1 MRKMIPFLKFSL
13 PLLVGLVL
21 LFYAFKNVQLDDFL
35 SKLNL
40 TRYGWVIGSMLLS
53 LVAYVSRAYRWQ
65 LLLRAADQKVSTFRL
80 TLAVFVGY
88 LANLAFPRLGEVVRC
103 AVLKK
108 TNQIPVSLSIGTV
121 VTERIIDSLVL
132 FFFLTIALLLE
143 FDLIVTYFENILSTY
158 HIPLDGIL
166 YAALTLLMIFSILF
180 FVILR
185 TNKSWSQRIKKMALE
200 VLKGILTIKS
210 IQSKSLFLIT
220 TTVMWFTY
228 FLMSYMIFFALEE
241 TSSLSLTAGFMLLVS
256 GGIALALPVQGG
268 IGTYHAMIAMMLG
281 LYGIENTTGLFLATL
296 LHSSQ
301 ILSVVIFG
309 GISLVITLSI
319 EKNNRNDSNKIM
331 NLEQAKNAVDTWK
344 KNQQCVVFTNGCFDI
359 LHLGHIDYLEKAK
372 LKGDKL
378 IIGLNSDN
386 SVRKLKGNQ
395 RPINHLMARS
405 RMLAAIE
412 FVDLVIEFDEDTPL
426 MLINTLLPDVLVK
439 GGDYTKENIV
449 GAQSVLAA
457 GGTVA
462 VIEFTDGYSTTK
474 LIDQLKK

>member
-13 PLLVGLVL
+13 PLLAGLML

-35 SKLNL
+35 YKLNL

-53 LVAYVSRAYRWQ
+53 LVAYASRAYRWQ

-103 AVLKK
+103 VVLKK

-143 FDLIVTYFENILSTY
+143 FDLIVTYFENILSTH

-166 YAALTLLMIFSILF
+166 HAALTLLMIFSILF
-180 FVILR
+180 LVILR

-210 IQSKSLFLIT
+210 IQSKSLFLTT

-281 LYGIENTTGLFLATL
+281 LYCIENTTGLFLATL

-319 EKNNRNDSNKIM
+319 EKNNRND
-331 NLEQAKNAVDTWK
+331 
-344 KNQQCVVFTNGCFDI
+344 
-359 LHLGHIDYLEKAK
+359 
-372 LKGDKL
+372 LK
-378 IIGLNSDN
+378 
-386 SVRKLKGNQ
+386 
-395 RPINHLMARS
+395 
-405 RMLAAIE
+405 
-412 FVDLVIEFDEDTPL
+412 
-426 MLINTLLPDVLVK
+426 
-439 GGDYTKENIV
+439 
-449 GAQSVLAA
+449 
-457 GGTVA
+457 
-462 VIEFTDGYSTTK
+462 
-474 LIDQLKK
+474 

>member
-1 MRKMIPFLKFSL
+1 MIPFLKFSL

-40 TRYGWVIGSMLLS
+40 TRYGWIIGSMLLS

-132 FFFLTIALLLE
+132 PFFLIIALLLE
-143 FDLIVTYFENILSTY
+143 FDLIVTYFENIFSTY

-166 YAALTLLMIFSILF
+166 YAALTLLMIFSILVL
-180 FVILR
+180 VILR
-185 TNKSWSQRIKKMALE
+185 THTPLSQRTKKMASE

-220 TTVMWFTY
+220 TTVMWLTY

-309 GISLVITLSI
+309 GISLVITLGI
-319 EKNNRNDSNKIM
+319 EKNNRND
-331 NLEQAKNAVDTWK
+331 
-344 KNQQCVVFTNGCFDI
+344 
-359 LHLGHIDYLEKAK
+359 
-372 LKGDKL
+372 LK
-378 IIGLNSDN
+378 
-386 SVRKLKGNQ
+386 
-395 RPINHLMARS
+395 
-405 RMLAAIE
+405 
-412 FVDLVIEFDEDTPL
+412 
-426 MLINTLLPDVLVK
+426 
-439 GGDYTKENIV
+439 
-449 GAQSVLAA
+449 
-457 GGTVA
+457 
-462 VIEFTDGYSTTK
+462 
-474 LIDQLKK
+474 

>member
-1 MRKMIPFLKFSL
+1 MISFLKFSL
-13 PLLVGLVL
+13 PLLLGLVL
-21 LFYAFKNVQLDDFL
+21 LFYAFKNIQLDDFL
-35 SKLNL
+35 SKLDQ
-40 TRYGWVIGSMLLS
+40 TRYEWVIGSMLLS
-53 LVAYVSRAYRWQ
+53 SLAYVSRAYRWQ

-132 FFFLTIALLLE
+132 LFFLIIALLLE
-143 FDLIVTYFENILSTY
+143 FDLIVTYFENIFSTY

-166 YAALTLLMIFSILF
+166 YAALTLLMIFSVLVL
-180 FVILR
+180 VILR
-185 TNKSWSQRIKKMALE
+185 THTPLSQRTKKMASE

-220 TTVMWFTY
+220 TTVMWLTY
-228 FLMSYMIFFALEE
+228 FLMSYMLFFALEE

-309 GISLVITLSI
+309 GISLVITLGI
-319 EKNNRNDSNKIM
+319 EKNNRND
-331 NLEQAKNAVDTWK
+331 
-344 KNQQCVVFTNGCFDI
+344 
-359 LHLGHIDYLEKAK
+359 
-372 LKGDKL
+372 LK
-378 IIGLNSDN
+378 
-386 SVRKLKGNQ
+386 
-395 RPINHLMARS
+395 
-405 RMLAAIE
+405 
-412 FVDLVIEFDEDTPL
+412 
-426 MLINTLLPDVLVK
+426 
-439 GGDYTKENIV
+439 
-449 GAQSVLAA
+449 
-457 GGTVA
+457 
-462 VIEFTDGYSTTK
+462 
-474 LIDQLKK
+474 

>member
-1 MRKMIPFLKFSL
+1 MIPFLKFSL

-40 TRYGWVIGSMLLS
+40 TRYGWIIGSMLLS

-143 FDLIVTYFENILSTY
+143 FDLIVTYFESILSVY
-158 HIPLDGIL
+158 YIPLDGIL
-166 YAALTLLMIFSILF
+166 YATLTLFMIFSILF

-185 TNKSWSQRIKKMALE
+185 TNKSWSQRIKKMTLE

-281 LYGIENTTGLFLATL
+281 LYCIENTTGLFLATL

-319 EKNNRNDSNKIM
+319 EKNNRND
-331 NLEQAKNAVDTWK
+331 
-344 KNQQCVVFTNGCFDI
+344 
-359 LHLGHIDYLEKAK
+359 
-372 LKGDKL
+372 LK
-378 IIGLNSDN
+378 
-386 SVRKLKGNQ
+386 
-395 RPINHLMARS
+395 
-405 RMLAAIE
+405 
-412 FVDLVIEFDEDTPL
+412 
-426 MLINTLLPDVLVK
+426 
-439 GGDYTKENIV
+439 
-449 GAQSVLAA
+449 
-457 GGTVA
+457 
-462 VIEFTDGYSTTK
+462 
-474 LIDQLKK
+474 

>member
-1 MRKMIPFLKFSL
+1 MIPFLKFSL

-40 TRYGWVIGSMLLS
+40 TRYGWIIGSMLLS

-65 LLLRAADQKVSTFRL
+65 LLLRAADQKISTFRL

-88 LANLAFPRLGEVVRC
+88 LANIAFPRLGEVVRC

-143 FDLIVTYFENILSTY
+143 FDLIVTYFESILSVY
-158 HIPLDGIL
+158 YIPLDGIL
-166 YAALTLLMIFSILF
+166 YATLTLFMIFSILF

-185 TNKSWSQRIKKMALE
+185 TNKSWSQRIKKMILE

-281 LYGIENTTGLFLATL
+281 LYGIENTMALFLATL

-301 ILSVVIFG
+301 ILSIVVFG

-319 EKNNRNDSNKIM
+319 EKNNRNDFK
-331 NLEQAKNAVDTWK
+331 
-344 KNQQCVVFTNGCFDI
+344 
-359 LHLGHIDYLEKAK
+359 
-372 LKGDKL
+372 
-378 IIGLNSDN
+378 
-386 SVRKLKGNQ
+386 
-395 RPINHLMARS
+395 
-405 RMLAAIE
+405 
-412 FVDLVIEFDEDTPL
+412 
-426 MLINTLLPDVLVK
+426 
-439 GGDYTKENIV
+439 
-449 GAQSVLAA
+449 
-457 GGTVA
+457 
-462 VIEFTDGYSTTK
+462 
-474 LIDQLKK
+474 

>member
-13 PLLVGLVL
+13 PLLLGLVL
-21 LFYAFKNVQLDDFL
+21 LFYAFINVQLDDFL

-40 TRYGWVIGSMLLS
+40 TRYGWIIGSMLLS

-132 FFFLTIALLLE
+132 FFFLNIALLLE
-143 FDLIVTYFENILSTY
+143 FDLIVTYFENIFSTY

-166 YAALTLLMIFSILF
+166 YATLIVIMIVSTLI

-185 TNKSWSQRIKKMALE
+185 TNKSLSQRIKKMALE

-220 TTVMWFTY
+220 TTVMWLTY

-241 TSSLSLTAGFMLLVS
+241 TSSLSLTTGFMLLVS

-309 GISLVITLSI
+309 GISLVITLGI
-319 EKNNRNDSNKIM
+319 EKNNRND
-331 NLEQAKNAVDTWK
+331 
-344 KNQQCVVFTNGCFDI
+344 
-359 LHLGHIDYLEKAK
+359 
-372 LKGDKL
+372 LK
-378 IIGLNSDN
+378 
-386 SVRKLKGNQ
+386 
-395 RPINHLMARS
+395 
-405 RMLAAIE
+405 
-412 FVDLVIEFDEDTPL
+412 
-426 MLINTLLPDVLVK
+426 
-439 GGDYTKENIV
+439 
-449 GAQSVLAA
+449 
-457 GGTVA
+457 
-462 VIEFTDGYSTTK
+462 
-474 LIDQLKK
+474 

>member
-1 MRKMIPFLKFSL
+1 MIPFLKFSL
-13 PLLVGLVL
+13 PLLAGLVL

-53 LVAYVSRAYRWQ
+53 LVAYASRAYRWQ

-103 AVLKK
+103 VVLKK

-143 FDLIVTYFENILSTY
+143 FDLIVTYFENILSTH

-166 YAALTLLMIFSILF
+166 HAALTLLMIFSILF

-185 TNKSWSQRIKKMALE
+185 TNKSGSQRIKKMALE

-210 IQSKSLFLIT
+210 IQSKSLFLTT

-319 EKNNRNDSNKIM
+319 EKNNHND
-331 NLEQAKNAVDTWK
+331 
-344 KNQQCVVFTNGCFDI
+344 
-359 LHLGHIDYLEKAK
+359 
-372 LKGDKL
+372 LK
-378 IIGLNSDN
+378 
-386 SVRKLKGNQ
+386 
-395 RPINHLMARS
+395 
-405 RMLAAIE
+405 
-412 FVDLVIEFDEDTPL
+412 
-426 MLINTLLPDVLVK
+426 
-439 GGDYTKENIV
+439 
-449 GAQSVLAA
+449 
-457 GGTVA
+457 
-462 VIEFTDGYSTTK
+462 
-474 LIDQLKK
+474 

>member
-1 MRKMIPFLKFSL
+1 MRKMISFLKFSL
-13 PLLVGLVL
+13 PLLLGLVL
-21 LFYAFKNVQLDDFL
+21 LFYAFKNIQLDDFL
-35 SKLNL
+35 SKLDQ
-40 TRYGWVIGSMLLS
+40 TRYEWVIGSMLLS
-53 LVAYVSRAYRWQ
+53 SLAYVSRAYRWQ

-132 FFFLTIALLLE
+132 LFFLIIALLLE
-143 FDLIVTYFENILSTY
+143 FDLIVTYFENIFSTY

-166 YAALTLLMIFSILF
+166 YAALTLLMIFSLLVL
-180 FVILR
+180 VILR
-185 TNKSWSQRIKKMALE
+185 THTPLSQRTKKMASE

-220 TTVMWFTY
+220 TTVMWLTY

-309 GISLVITLSI
+309 GISLVITLGI
-319 EKNNRNDSNKIM
+319 EKNNLND
-331 NLEQAKNAVDTWK
+331 
-344 KNQQCVVFTNGCFDI
+344 
-359 LHLGHIDYLEKAK
+359 
-372 LKGDKL
+372 LK
-378 IIGLNSDN
+378 
-386 SVRKLKGNQ
+386 
-395 RPINHLMARS
+395 
-405 RMLAAIE
+405 
-412 FVDLVIEFDEDTPL
+412 
-426 MLINTLLPDVLVK
+426 
-439 GGDYTKENIV
+439 
-449 GAQSVLAA
+449 
-457 GGTVA
+457 
-462 VIEFTDGYSTTK
+462 
-474 LIDQLKK
+474 

>member
-13 PLLVGLVL
+13 PLLLGLVL
-21 LFYAFKNVQLDDFL
+21 LFYAFKNIQLDDFL
-35 SKLNL
+35 SKLDQ
-40 TRYGWVIGSMLLS
+40 TRYEWVIGSMLLS
-53 LVAYVSRAYRWQ
+53 SLAYVSRAYRWQ

-132 FFFLTIALLLE
+132 LFFLIIALLLE
-143 FDLIVTYFENILSTY
+143 FDLIVTYFENIFSTY

-166 YAALTLLMIFSILF
+166 YAALTLLMIFSVLVL
-180 FVILR
+180 VILR
-185 TNKSWSQRIKKMALE
+185 THTPLSQRTKKMASE

-220 TTVMWFTY
+220 TTVMWLTY

-309 GISLVITLSI
+309 GISLVITLGI
-319 EKNNRNDSNKIM
+319 EKNNRND
-331 NLEQAKNAVDTWK
+331 
-344 KNQQCVVFTNGCFDI
+344 
-359 LHLGHIDYLEKAK
+359 
-372 LKGDKL
+372 LK
-378 IIGLNSDN
+378 
-386 SVRKLKGNQ
+386 
-395 RPINHLMARS
+395 
-405 RMLAAIE
+405 
-412 FVDLVIEFDEDTPL
+412 
-426 MLINTLLPDVLVK
+426 
-439 GGDYTKENIV
+439 
-449 GAQSVLAA
+449 
-457 GGTVA
+457 
-462 VIEFTDGYSTTK
+462 
-474 LIDQLKK
+474 

>member
-1 MRKMIPFLKFSL
+1 M
-13 PLLVGLVL
+13 L

-53 LVAYVSRAYRWQ
+53 LVAYASRAYRWQ

-103 AVLKK
+103 VVLKK

-143 FDLIVTYFENILSTY
+143 FDLIVTYFENILSTH

-166 YAALTLLMIFSILF
+166 HAALTLLMIFSILF

-210 IQSKSLFLIT
+210 IQSKSLFLTT

-319 EKNNRNDSNKIM
+319 EKNNRND
-331 NLEQAKNAVDTWK
+331 
-344 KNQQCVVFTNGCFDI
+344 
-359 LHLGHIDYLEKAK
+359 
-372 LKGDKL
+372 LK
-378 IIGLNSDN
+378 
-386 SVRKLKGNQ
+386 
-395 RPINHLMARS
+395 
-405 RMLAAIE
+405 
-412 FVDLVIEFDEDTPL
+412 
-426 MLINTLLPDVLVK
+426 
-439 GGDYTKENIV
+439 
-449 GAQSVLAA
+449 
-457 GGTVA
+457 
-462 VIEFTDGYSTTK
+462 
-474 LIDQLKK
+474 

>member
-40 TRYGWVIGSMLLS
+40 TRYGWIIGSMLLS

-132 FFFLTIALLLE
+132 LFFLIIALLLE
-143 FDLIVTYFENILSTY
+143 FDLIVTYFENIFSTY

-166 YAALTLLMIFSILF
+166 YAALTLLMIFSILVL
-180 FVILR
+180 VILR
-185 TNKSWSQRIKKMALE
+185 THTPLSQRTKKMASE

-220 TTVMWFTY
+220 TTVMWLTY

-309 GISLVITLSI
+309 GISLVITLGI
-319 EKNNRNDSNKIM
+319 EKNNRND
-331 NLEQAKNAVDTWK
+331 
-344 KNQQCVVFTNGCFDI
+344 
-359 LHLGHIDYLEKAK
+359 
-372 LKGDKL
+372 LK
-378 IIGLNSDN
+378 
-386 SVRKLKGNQ
+386 
-395 RPINHLMARS
+395 
-405 RMLAAIE
+405 
-412 FVDLVIEFDEDTPL
+412 
-426 MLINTLLPDVLVK
+426 
-439 GGDYTKENIV
+439 
-449 GAQSVLAA
+449 
-457 GGTVA
+457 
-462 VIEFTDGYSTTK
+462 
-474 LIDQLKK
+474 

>member
-1 MRKMIPFLKFSL
+1 MIPFLKFSL
-13 PLLVGLVL
+13 PLLLGLVL
-21 LFYAFKNVQLDDFL
+21 LFYAFINVQLDDFL

-40 TRYGWVIGSMLLS
+40 TRYGWIIGSMLLS

-65 LLLRAADQKVSTFRL
+65 LLLRAADQKISTFRL

-88 LANLAFPRLGEVVRC
+88 LANIAFPRLGEVVRC

-132 FFFLTIALLLE
+132 FFFLNIALLLE
-143 FDLIVTYFENILSTY
+143 FDLIVTYFENIFSTY

-166 YAALTLLMIFSILF
+166 YATLIVIMIVSTLI

-185 TNKSWSQRIKKMALE
+185 TNKSLSQRIKKMALE

-220 TTVMWFTY
+220 TTVMWLTY

-241 TSSLSLTAGFMLLVS
+241 TSSLSLTTGFMLLVS

-319 EKNNRNDSNKIM
+319 EKNNRND
-331 NLEQAKNAVDTWK
+331 
-344 KNQQCVVFTNGCFDI
+344 
-359 LHLGHIDYLEKAK
+359 
-372 LKGDKL
+372 LK
-378 IIGLNSDN
+378 
-386 SVRKLKGNQ
+386 
-395 RPINHLMARS
+395 
-405 RMLAAIE
+405 
-412 FVDLVIEFDEDTPL
+412 
-426 MLINTLLPDVLVK
+426 
-439 GGDYTKENIV
+439 
-449 GAQSVLAA
+449 
-457 GGTVA
+457 
-462 VIEFTDGYSTTK
+462 
-474 LIDQLKK
+474 

>member
-13 PLLVGLVL
+13 PLLAGLML

-35 SKLNL
+35 YKLNL

-53 LVAYVSRAYRWQ
+53 LVAYASRAYRWQ

-103 AVLKK
+103 VVLKK

-143 FDLIVTYFENILSTY
+143 FDLIVTYFESILSVY
-158 HIPLDGIL
+158 YIPLDGIL
-166 YAALTLLMIFSILF
+166 YATLTLFMIFSILF

-185 TNKSWSQRIKKMALE
+185 TNKSWSQRIKKMTLE

-281 LYGIENTTGLFLATL
+281 LYCIENTTGLFLATL

-319 EKNNRNDSNKIM
+319 EKNNRND
-331 NLEQAKNAVDTWK
+331 
-344 KNQQCVVFTNGCFDI
+344 
-359 LHLGHIDYLEKAK
+359 
-372 LKGDKL
+372 LK
-378 IIGLNSDN
+378 
-386 SVRKLKGNQ
+386 
-395 RPINHLMARS
+395 
-405 RMLAAIE
+405 
-412 FVDLVIEFDEDTPL
+412 
-426 MLINTLLPDVLVK
+426 
-439 GGDYTKENIV
+439 
-449 GAQSVLAA
+449 
-457 GGTVA
+457 
-462 VIEFTDGYSTTK
+462 
-474 LIDQLKK
+474 

>member
-80 TLAVFVGY
+80 TLAVFVGF

-103 AVLKK
+103 AILKK

-143 FDLIVTYFENILSTY
+143 FDLIVTYFESILSVY
-158 HIPLDGIL
+158 YIPLDGIL
-166 YAALTLLMIFSILF
+166 YATLTLFMIFSILF

-185 TNKSWSQRIKKMALE
+185 TNKSWSQRIKKMTLE

-281 LYGIENTTGLFLATL
+281 LYGIENTMALFLATL

-301 ILSVVIFG
+301 ILSIVVFG

-319 EKNNRNDSNKIM
+319 EKNNRNDFK
-331 NLEQAKNAVDTWK
+331 
-344 KNQQCVVFTNGCFDI
+344 
-359 LHLGHIDYLEKAK
+359 
-372 LKGDKL
+372 
-378 IIGLNSDN
+378 
-386 SVRKLKGNQ
+386 
-395 RPINHLMARS
+395 
-405 RMLAAIE
+405 
-412 FVDLVIEFDEDTPL
+412 
-426 MLINTLLPDVLVK
+426 
-439 GGDYTKENIV
+439 
-449 GAQSVLAA
+449 
-457 GGTVA
+457 
-462 VIEFTDGYSTTK
+462 
-474 LIDQLKK
+474 

>member
-1 MRKMIPFLKFSL
+1 MISFLKFSL
-13 PLLVGLVL
+13 PLLLGLVL
-21 LFYAFKNVQLDDFL
+21 LFYAFKNIQLDDFL
-35 SKLNL
+35 SKLDQ
-40 TRYGWVIGSMLLS
+40 TRYEWVIGSMLLS
-53 LVAYVSRAYRWQ
+53 SLAYVSRAYRWQ

-132 FFFLTIALLLE
+132 LFFLIIALLLE
-143 FDLIVTYFENILSTY
+143 FDLIVTYFENIFSTY

-166 YAALTLLMIFSILF
+166 YAALTLLMIFSILVL
-180 FVILR
+180 VILR
-185 TNKSWSQRIKKMALE
+185 THTPLSQRTKKMASE

-220 TTVMWFTY
+220 TTVMWLTY

-281 LYGIENTTGLFLATL
+281 LYGIENITGLFLATL

-309 GISLVITLSI
+309 GISLVITLGI
-319 EKNNRNDSNKIM
+319 EKNNRND
-331 NLEQAKNAVDTWK
+331 
-344 KNQQCVVFTNGCFDI
+344 
-359 LHLGHIDYLEKAK
+359 
-372 LKGDKL
+372 LK
-378 IIGLNSDN
+378 
-386 SVRKLKGNQ
+386 
-395 RPINHLMARS
+395 
-405 RMLAAIE
+405 
-412 FVDLVIEFDEDTPL
+412 
-426 MLINTLLPDVLVK
+426 
-439 GGDYTKENIV
+439 
-449 GAQSVLAA
+449 
-457 GGTVA
+457 
-462 VIEFTDGYSTTK
+462 
-474 LIDQLKK
+474 

>member
-1 MRKMIPFLKFSL
+1 MIPFLKFSL

-40 TRYGWVIGSMLLS
+40 TRYGWIIGSMLLS

-80 TLAVFVGY
+80 TLAVFVGF

-132 FFFLTIALLLE
+132 LFFLIIALLLE
-143 FDLIVTYFENILSTY
+143 FDLIVTYFENIFSTY

-166 YAALTLLMIFSILF
+166 YAALTLLMIFSILVL
-180 FVILR
+180 VILR
-185 TNKSWSQRIKKMALE
+185 THTPLSQRTKKMASE

-220 TTVMWFTY
+220 TTVMWLTY

-309 GISLVITLSI
+309 GISLVITLGI
-319 EKNNRNDSNKIM
+319 EKNNRND
-331 NLEQAKNAVDTWK
+331 
-344 KNQQCVVFTNGCFDI
+344 
-359 LHLGHIDYLEKAK
+359 
-372 LKGDKL
+372 LK
-378 IIGLNSDN
+378 
-386 SVRKLKGNQ
+386 
-395 RPINHLMARS
+395 
-405 RMLAAIE
+405 
-412 FVDLVIEFDEDTPL
+412 
-426 MLINTLLPDVLVK
+426 
-439 GGDYTKENIV
+439 
-449 GAQSVLAA
+449 
-457 GGTVA
+457 
-462 VIEFTDGYSTTK
+462 
-474 LIDQLKK
+474 

>member
-1 MRKMIPFLKFSL
+1 MISFLKFSL
-13 PLLVGLVL
+13 PLLLGLVL
-21 LFYAFKNVQLDDFL
+21 LFYAFKNIQLDDFL
-35 SKLNL
+35 SKLDQ
-40 TRYGWVIGSMLLS
+40 TRYEWVIGSMLLS
-53 LVAYVSRAYRWQ
+53 SLAYVSRAYRWQ

-132 FFFLTIALLLE
+132 LFFLIIALLLE
-143 FDLIVTYFENILSTY
+143 FDLIVTYFENIFSIY
-158 HIPLDGIL
+158 HIPLDGLL
-166 YAALTLLMIFSILF
+166 YAALTLLMIFSILVL
-180 FVILR
+180 VILR
-185 TNKSWSQRIKKMALE
+185 THTPLSQRTKKMASE

-220 TTVMWFTY
+220 TTVMWLTY

-281 LYGIENTTGLFLATL
+281 LYGIENTTGLFLASL

-309 GISLVITLSI
+309 GISLVITLGI
-319 EKNNRNDSNKIM
+319 EKNNRND
-331 NLEQAKNAVDTWK
+331 
-344 KNQQCVVFTNGCFDI
+344 
-359 LHLGHIDYLEKAK
+359 
-372 LKGDKL
+372 LK
-378 IIGLNSDN
+378 
-386 SVRKLKGNQ
+386 
-395 RPINHLMARS
+395 
-405 RMLAAIE
+405 
-412 FVDLVIEFDEDTPL
+412 
-426 MLINTLLPDVLVK
+426 
-439 GGDYTKENIV
+439 
-449 GAQSVLAA
+449 
-457 GGTVA
+457 
-462 VIEFTDGYSTTK
+462 
-474 LIDQLKK
+474 

>member
-13 PLLVGLVL
+13 PLLLGLVL
-21 LFYAFKNVQLDDFL
+21 LFYAFKNVQLDDLL

-65 LLLRAADQKVSTFRL
+65 LLLRAADQKVNTFRL
-80 TLAVFVGY
+80 TLAVYVGY
-88 LANLAFPRLGEVVRC
+88 MANLAFPRLGEVVRC

-143 FDLIVTYFENILSTY
+143 FDLIVTYFENIFSTY
-158 HIPLDGIL
+158 HIPLDEII
-166 YAALTLLMIFSILF
+166 YAALILLITFSTLV
-180 FVILR
+180 FVILK

-210 IQSKSLFLIT
+210 IQSKSIFLIT
-220 TTVMWFTY
+220 TTVMWLTY

-281 LYGIENTTGLFLATL
+281 LYDIENTTGLFLATL

-301 ILSVVIFG
+301 ILSIVIFG
-309 GISLVITLSI
+309 GISLVITLGI
-319 EKNNRNDSNKIM
+319 EKNNRND
-331 NLEQAKNAVDTWK
+331 
-344 KNQQCVVFTNGCFDI
+344 
-359 LHLGHIDYLEKAK
+359 
-372 LKGDKL
+372 
-378 IIGLNSDN
+378 
-386 SVRKLKGNQ
+386 
-395 RPINHLMARS
+395 
-405 RMLAAIE
+405 
-412 FVDLVIEFDEDTPL
+412 
-426 MLINTLLPDVLVK
+426 VK
-439 GGDYTKENIV
+439 
-449 GAQSVLAA
+449 
-457 GGTVA
+457 
-462 VIEFTDGYSTTK
+462 
-474 LIDQLKK
+474 

>member
-1 MRKMIPFLKFSL
+1 MIPFLKFSL
-13 PLLVGLVL
+13 PLLAGLVL

-53 LVAYVSRAYRWQ
+53 LVAYTSRAYRWQ

-103 AVLKK
+103 VVLKK

-143 FDLIVTYFENILSTY
+143 FDLIVTYFENILSTH

-166 YAALTLLMIFSILF
+166 HAALTLLMIFSILF

-210 IQSKSLFLIT
+210 IQSKSLFLTT

-319 EKNNRNDSNKIM
+319 EKNNRND
-331 NLEQAKNAVDTWK
+331 
-344 KNQQCVVFTNGCFDI
+344 
-359 LHLGHIDYLEKAK
+359 
-372 LKGDKL
+372 LK
-378 IIGLNSDN
+378 
-386 SVRKLKGNQ
+386 
-395 RPINHLMARS
+395 
-405 RMLAAIE
+405 
-412 FVDLVIEFDEDTPL
+412 
-426 MLINTLLPDVLVK
+426 
-439 GGDYTKENIV
+439 
-449 GAQSVLAA
+449 
-457 GGTVA
+457 
-462 VIEFTDGYSTTK
+462 
-474 LIDQLKK
+474 

>member
-1 MRKMIPFLKFSL
+1 MRKMISFLKFSL
-13 PLLVGLVL
+13 PLLLGLVL
-21 LFYAFKNVQLDDFL
+21 LFYAFKNIQLDDFL
-35 SKLNL
+35 SKLDQ
-40 TRYGWVIGSMLLS
+40 TRYEWVIGSMLLS
-53 LVAYVSRAYRWQ
+53 SLAYVSRAYRWQ

-132 FFFLTIALLLE
+132 LFFLIIALLLE
-143 FDLIVTYFENILSTY
+143 FDLIVTYFENIFSIY
-158 HIPLDGIL
+158 HIPLDGLL
-166 YAALTLLMIFSILF
+166 YAALTLLMIFSILVL
-180 FVILR
+180 VILR
-185 TNKSWSQRIKKMALE
+185 THTPLSQRTKKMASE

-220 TTVMWFTY
+220 TTVMWLTY

-301 ILSVVIFG
+301 ILSIVIFG
-309 GISLVITLSI
+309 GISLVITLGI
-319 EKNNRNDSNKIM
+319 EKNNRND
-331 NLEQAKNAVDTWK
+331 
-344 KNQQCVVFTNGCFDI
+344 
-359 LHLGHIDYLEKAK
+359 
-372 LKGDKL
+372 LK
-378 IIGLNSDN
+378 
-386 SVRKLKGNQ
+386 
-395 RPINHLMARS
+395 
-405 RMLAAIE
+405 
-412 FVDLVIEFDEDTPL
+412 
-426 MLINTLLPDVLVK
+426 
-439 GGDYTKENIV
+439 
-449 GAQSVLAA
+449 
-457 GGTVA
+457 
-462 VIEFTDGYSTTK
+462 
-474 LIDQLKK
+474 

>member
-40 TRYGWVIGSMLLS
+40 TRYGWIIGSMLLS

-132 FFFLTIALLLE
+132 LFFLIIALLLE
-143 FDLIVTYFENILSTY
+143 FDLIVTYFENIFSTY

-166 YAALTLLMIFSILF
+166 YAALTLLMIFSIL
-180 FVILR
+180 VLVSLR
-185 TNKSWSQRIKKMALE
+185 THTPLSQRTKKMASE

-220 TTVMWFTY
+220 TTVMWLTY

-309 GISLVITLSI
+309 GISLVITLGI
-319 EKNNRNDSNKIM
+319 EKNNRND
-331 NLEQAKNAVDTWK
+331 
-344 KNQQCVVFTNGCFDI
+344 
-359 LHLGHIDYLEKAK
+359 
-372 LKGDKL
+372 LK
-378 IIGLNSDN
+378 
-386 SVRKLKGNQ
+386 
-395 RPINHLMARS
+395 
-405 RMLAAIE
+405 
-412 FVDLVIEFDEDTPL
+412 
-426 MLINTLLPDVLVK
+426 
-439 GGDYTKENIV
+439 
-449 GAQSVLAA
+449 
-457 GGTVA
+457 
-462 VIEFTDGYSTTK
+462 
-474 LIDQLKK
+474 

>member
-1 MRKMIPFLKFSL
+1 MISFLKFSL
-13 PLLVGLVL
+13 PLLLGLVL
-21 LFYAFKNVQLDDFL
+21 LFYAFKNIQLDDFL
-35 SKLNL
+35 SKLDQ
-40 TRYGWVIGSMLLS
+40 TRYEWVIGSMLLS
-53 LVAYVSRAYRWQ
+53 SLAYVSRAYRWQ

-132 FFFLTIALLLE
+132 LFFLIIALLLE
-143 FDLIVTYFENILSTY
+143 FDLIVTYFENIFSTY

-166 YAALTLLMIFSILF
+166 YAALTLLMIFSVLVL
-180 FVILR
+180 VILR
-185 TNKSWSQRIKKMALE
+185 THTPLSQRTKKMASE
-200 VLKGILTIKS
+200 VLRGILTIKS

-220 TTVMWFTY
+220 TTVMWLTY

-309 GISLVITLSI
+309 GISLVITLGI
-319 EKNNRNDSNKIM
+319 EKNNRND
-331 NLEQAKNAVDTWK
+331 
-344 KNQQCVVFTNGCFDI
+344 
-359 LHLGHIDYLEKAK
+359 
-372 LKGDKL
+372 LK
-378 IIGLNSDN
+378 
-386 SVRKLKGNQ
+386 
-395 RPINHLMARS
+395 
-405 RMLAAIE
+405 
-412 FVDLVIEFDEDTPL
+412 
-426 MLINTLLPDVLVK
+426 
-439 GGDYTKENIV
+439 
-449 GAQSVLAA
+449 
-457 GGTVA
+457 
-462 VIEFTDGYSTTK
+462 
-474 LIDQLKK
+474 

>member
-1 MRKMIPFLKFSL
+1 
-13 PLLVGLVL
+13 VL
-21 LFYAFKNVQLDDFL
+21 LFYAFKNIQLDDFL
-35 SKLNL
+35 SKLDQ
-40 TRYGWVIGSMLLS
+40 TRYEWVIGSMLLS
-53 LVAYVSRAYRWQ
+53 SLAYVSRAYRWQ

-132 FFFLTIALLLE
+132 LFFLIIALLLE
-143 FDLIVTYFENILSTY
+143 FDLIVTYFENIFSIY
-158 HIPLDGIL
+158 HIPLDGLL
-166 YAALTLLMIFSILF
+166 YAALTLLMIFSILVL
-180 FVILR
+180 VILR
-185 TNKSWSQRIKKMALE
+185 THTPLSQRTKKMASE

-220 TTVMWFTY
+220 TTVMWLTY

-309 GISLVITLSI
+309 GISLVITLGI
-319 EKNNRNDSNKIM
+319 EKNNRND
-331 NLEQAKNAVDTWK
+331 
-344 KNQQCVVFTNGCFDI
+344 
-359 LHLGHIDYLEKAK
+359 
-372 LKGDKL
+372 LK
-378 IIGLNSDN
+378 
-386 SVRKLKGNQ
+386 
-395 RPINHLMARS
+395 
-405 RMLAAIE
+405 
-412 FVDLVIEFDEDTPL
+412 
-426 MLINTLLPDVLVK
+426 
-439 GGDYTKENIV
+439 
-449 GAQSVLAA
+449 
-457 GGTVA
+457 
-462 VIEFTDGYSTTK
+462 
-474 LIDQLKK
+474 

>member
-1 MRKMIPFLKFSL
+1 MIPFLKFSL

-40 TRYGWVIGSMLLS
+40 TRYGWIIGSMLLS

-143 FDLIVTYFENILSTY
+143 FDLIVTYFENILSTH

-166 YAALTLLMIFSILF
+166 HAALTLLMIFSILF

-210 IQSKSLFLIT
+210 IQSKSLFLTT

-281 LYGIENTTGLFLATL
+281 LYCIENTTGLFLATL

-319 EKNNRNDSNKIM
+319 EKNNRND
-331 NLEQAKNAVDTWK
+331 
-344 KNQQCVVFTNGCFDI
+344 
-359 LHLGHIDYLEKAK
+359 
-372 LKGDKL
+372 LK
-378 IIGLNSDN
+378 
-386 SVRKLKGNQ
+386 
-395 RPINHLMARS
+395 
-405 RMLAAIE
+405 
-412 FVDLVIEFDEDTPL
+412 
-426 MLINTLLPDVLVK
+426 
-439 GGDYTKENIV
+439 
-449 GAQSVLAA
+449 
-457 GGTVA
+457 
-462 VIEFTDGYSTTK
+462 
-474 LIDQLKK
+474 

>member
-1 MRKMIPFLKFSL
+1 MIPFLKFSL
-13 PLLVGLVL
+13 PLLLGLVL
-21 LFYAFKNVQLDDFL
+21 LFYAFINVQLDDFL

-40 TRYGWVIGSMLLS
+40 TRYGWIIGSMLLS

-65 LLLRAADQKVSTFRL
+65 LLLRAADQKISTFRL

-88 LANLAFPRLGEVVRC
+88 LANIAFPRLGEVVRC

-132 FFFLTIALLLE
+132 FFFLNIALLLE
-143 FDLIVTYFENILSTY
+143 FDLIVTYFENIFSTY

-166 YAALTLLMIFSILF
+166 YATLIVIIIVSTLI

-185 TNKSWSQRIKKMALE
+185 TNKSLSQRIKKMALE

-220 TTVMWFTY
+220 TTVMWLTY

-241 TSSLSLTAGFMLLVS
+241 TSSLSLTTGFMLLVS

-301 ILSVVIFG
+301 ILSIVIFG
-309 GISLVITLSI
+309 GISLVITLGI
-319 EKNNRNDSNKIM
+319 EKNNRND
-331 NLEQAKNAVDTWK
+331 
-344 KNQQCVVFTNGCFDI
+344 
-359 LHLGHIDYLEKAK
+359 
-372 LKGDKL
+372 LK
-378 IIGLNSDN
+378 
-386 SVRKLKGNQ
+386 
-395 RPINHLMARS
+395 
-405 RMLAAIE
+405 
-412 FVDLVIEFDEDTPL
+412 
-426 MLINTLLPDVLVK
+426 
-439 GGDYTKENIV
+439 
-449 GAQSVLAA
+449 
-457 GGTVA
+457 
-462 VIEFTDGYSTTK
+462 
-474 LIDQLKK
+474 

>member
-1 MRKMIPFLKFSL
+1 MIPFLKFSL
-13 PLLVGLVL
+13 PLLLGLVL
-21 LFYAFKNVQLDDFL
+21 LFYAFKNIQLDDFL
-35 SKLNL
+35 SKLDQ
-40 TRYGWVIGSMLLS
+40 TRYEWVIGSMLLS
-53 LVAYVSRAYRWQ
+53 SLAYVSRAYRWQ

-132 FFFLTIALLLE
+132 LFFLIIALLLE
-143 FDLIVTYFENILSTY
+143 FDLIVTYFENIFSTY

-166 YAALTLLMIFSILF
+166 YAALTLLMIFSILVL
-180 FVILR
+180 VILR
-185 TNKSWSQRIKKMALE
+185 THTPLSQRTKKMASE

-220 TTVMWFTY
+220 TTVMWLTY

-309 GISLVITLSI
+309 GISLVITLGI
-319 EKNNRNDSNKIM
+319 EKNNRND
-331 NLEQAKNAVDTWK
+331 
-344 KNQQCVVFTNGCFDI
+344 
-359 LHLGHIDYLEKAK
+359 
-372 LKGDKL
+372 LK
-378 IIGLNSDN
+378 
-386 SVRKLKGNQ
+386 
-395 RPINHLMARS
+395 
-405 RMLAAIE
+405 
-412 FVDLVIEFDEDTPL
+412 
-426 MLINTLLPDVLVK
+426 
-439 GGDYTKENIV
+439 
-449 GAQSVLAA
+449 
-457 GGTVA
+457 
-462 VIEFTDGYSTTK
+462 
-474 LIDQLKK
+474 

>member
-1 MRKMIPFLKFSL
+1 MISFLKFSL
-13 PLLVGLVL
+13 PLLLGLVL
-21 LFYAFKNVQLDDFL
+21 LFYAFKNIQLDDFL
-35 SKLNL
+35 SKLDQ
-40 TRYGWVIGSMLLS
+40 TRYEWVIGSMLLS
-53 LVAYVSRAYRWQ
+53 SLAYVSRAYRWQ

-132 FFFLTIALLLE
+132 LFFLIIALLLE
-143 FDLIVTYFENILSTY
+143 FDLIVTYFENIFSTY

-166 YAALTLLMIFSILF
+166 YAALTLLMIFSILVL
-180 FVILR
+180 VILR
-185 TNKSWSQRIKKMALE
+185 THTPLSQRTKKMASE
-200 VLKGILTIKS
+200 VLRGILTIKS

-220 TTVMWFTY
+220 TTVMWLTY

-309 GISLVITLSI
+309 GISLVITLGI
-319 EKNNRNDSNKIM
+319 EKNNRND
-331 NLEQAKNAVDTWK
+331 
-344 KNQQCVVFTNGCFDI
+344 
-359 LHLGHIDYLEKAK
+359 
-372 LKGDKL
+372 LK
-378 IIGLNSDN
+378 
-386 SVRKLKGNQ
+386 
-395 RPINHLMARS
+395 
-405 RMLAAIE
+405 
-412 FVDLVIEFDEDTPL
+412 
-426 MLINTLLPDVLVK
+426 
-439 GGDYTKENIV
+439 
-449 GAQSVLAA
+449 
-457 GGTVA
+457 
-462 VIEFTDGYSTTK
+462 
-474 LIDQLKK
+474 

>member
-13 PLLVGLVL
+13 PLLLGLVL
-21 LFYAFKNVQLDDFL
+21 LFYAFKNIQLDDFL
-35 SKLNL
+35 SKLDQ
-40 TRYGWVIGSMLLS
+40 TRYEWVIGSMLLS
-53 LVAYVSRAYRWQ
+53 SLAYVSRAYRWQ

-132 FFFLTIALLLE
+132 LFFLIIALLLE
-143 FDLIVTYFENILSTY
+143 FDLIVTYFENIFSTY
-158 HIPLDGIL
+158 HIPLDGLL
-166 YAALTLLMIFSILF
+166 YAALTLLMIFSVLVL
-180 FVILR
+180 VILR
-185 TNKSWSQRIKKMALE
+185 THTPLSQRTKKMASE

-220 TTVMWFTY
+220 TTVMWLTY

-309 GISLVITLSI
+309 GISLVITLGI
-319 EKNNRNDSNKIM
+319 EKNNRD
-331 NLEQAKNAVDTWK
+331 
-344 KNQQCVVFTNGCFDI
+344 
-359 LHLGHIDYLEKAK
+359 
-372 LKGDKL
+372 
-378 IIGLNSDN
+378 
-386 SVRKLKGNQ
+386 
-395 RPINHLMARS
+395 
-405 RMLAAIE
+405 
-412 FVDLVIEFDEDTPL
+412 
-426 MLINTLLPDVLVK
+426 DVK
-439 GGDYTKENIV
+439 
-449 GAQSVLAA
+449 
-457 GGTVA
+457 
-462 VIEFTDGYSTTK
+462 
-474 LIDQLKK
+474 

>member
-13 PLLVGLVL
+13 PLLLGLVL
-21 LFYAFKNVQLDDFL
+21 LFYAFKNIQLDDFL
-35 SKLNL
+35 SKLDQ
-40 TRYGWVIGSMLLS
+40 TRYEWVIGSMLLS
-53 LVAYVSRAYRWQ
+53 SLAYVSRAYRWQ

-132 FFFLTIALLLE
+132 LFFLIIALLLE
-143 FDLIVTYFENILSTY
+143 FDLIVTYFENIFSTY
-158 HIPLDGIL
+158 HIPLDGLL
-166 YAALTLLMIFSILF
+166 YAALTLLMIFSILVL
-180 FVILR
+180 VILR
-185 TNKSWSQRIKKMALE
+185 THTPLSQRTKKMASE

-220 TTVMWFTY
+220 TTVMWLTY

-309 GISLVITLSI
+309 GISLVITLGI
-319 EKNNRNDSNKIM
+319 EKNNRND
-331 NLEQAKNAVDTWK
+331 
-344 KNQQCVVFTNGCFDI
+344 
-359 LHLGHIDYLEKAK
+359 
-372 LKGDKL
+372 LK
-378 IIGLNSDN
+378 
-386 SVRKLKGNQ
+386 
-395 RPINHLMARS
+395 
-405 RMLAAIE
+405 
-412 FVDLVIEFDEDTPL
+412 
-426 MLINTLLPDVLVK
+426 
-439 GGDYTKENIV
+439 
-449 GAQSVLAA
+449 
-457 GGTVA
+457 
-462 VIEFTDGYSTTK
+462 
-474 LIDQLKK
+474 

>member
-1 MRKMIPFLKFSL
+1 MRKMISFLKFSL
-13 PLLVGLVL
+13 PLLLGLVL
-21 LFYAFKNVQLDDFL
+21 LFYAFKNIQLDDFL
-35 SKLNL
+35 SKLDQ
-40 TRYGWVIGSMLLS
+40 TRYEWVIGSMLLS
-53 LVAYVSRAYRWQ
+53 SLAYVSRAYRWQ

-132 FFFLTIALLLE
+132 LFFLIIALLLE
-143 FDLIVTYFENILSTY
+143 FDLIVTYFENIFSIY
-158 HIPLDGIL
+158 HIPLDGLL
-166 YAALTLLMIFSILF
+166 YAALTLLMIFSILVL
-180 FVILR
+180 VILR
-185 TNKSWSQRIKKMALE
+185 THTPLSQRTKKMASE
-200 VLKGILTIKS
+200 VLRGILTIKS

-220 TTVMWFTY
+220 TTVMWLTY

-309 GISLVITLSI
+309 GISLVITLGI
-319 EKNNRNDSNKIM
+319 EKNNRND
-331 NLEQAKNAVDTWK
+331 
-344 KNQQCVVFTNGCFDI
+344 
-359 LHLGHIDYLEKAK
+359 
-372 LKGDKL
+372 LK
-378 IIGLNSDN
+378 
-386 SVRKLKGNQ
+386 
-395 RPINHLMARS
+395 
-405 RMLAAIE
+405 
-412 FVDLVIEFDEDTPL
+412 
-426 MLINTLLPDVLVK
+426 
-439 GGDYTKENIV
+439 
-449 GAQSVLAA
+449 
-457 GGTVA
+457 
-462 VIEFTDGYSTTK
+462 
-474 LIDQLKK
+474 

>member
-1 MRKMIPFLKFSL
+1 MRKMISFLKFSL
-13 PLLVGLVL
+13 PLLLGLVL
-21 LFYAFKNVQLDDFL
+21 LFYAFKNIQLDDFL
-35 SKLNL
+35 SKLDQ
-40 TRYGWVIGSMLLS
+40 TRYEWVIGSMLLS
-53 LVAYVSRAYRWQ
+53 SLAYVSRAYRWQ

-132 FFFLTIALLLE
+132 LFFLIIALLLE
-143 FDLIVTYFENILSTY
+143 FDLIVTYFENIFSTY
-158 HIPLDGIL
+158 HIPLDGLL
-166 YAALTLLMIFSILF
+166 YAALTLLIIFSILVL
-180 FVILR
+180 VILR
-185 TNKSWSQRIKKMALE
+185 THTPLSQRTKKMASE

-220 TTVMWFTY
+220 TTVMWLTY

-309 GISLVITLSI
+309 GISLVITLGI
-319 EKNNRNDSNKIM
+319 EKNNRND
-331 NLEQAKNAVDTWK
+331 
-344 KNQQCVVFTNGCFDI
+344 
-359 LHLGHIDYLEKAK
+359 
-372 LKGDKL
+372 LK
-378 IIGLNSDN
+378 
-386 SVRKLKGNQ
+386 
-395 RPINHLMARS
+395 
-405 RMLAAIE
+405 
-412 FVDLVIEFDEDTPL
+412 
-426 MLINTLLPDVLVK
+426 
-439 GGDYTKENIV
+439 
-449 GAQSVLAA
+449 
-457 GGTVA
+457 
-462 VIEFTDGYSTTK
+462 
-474 LIDQLKK
+474 